1 MIKFLKKAWA
11 KIRAFFT
18 PPVIIAAAVV
28 VASCIVYAGQPEK
41 VYVVSDE
48 QIIQYKEYQI
58 GNALGWIKR
67 LESDIYFLET
77 GFS

>member
-1 MIKFLKKAWA
+1 MIKFIKKAWA

-48 QIIQYKEYQI
+48 QIIQYKEHQI
-58 GNALGWIKR
+58 GDALEWIER
-67 LESDIYFLET
+67 LESDIWYMENGIT
-77 GFS
+77 